1 MHGFIG
7 RQGHGGISSLLSA
20 RVQSQ
25 AAGQST
31 GSFGILAVQNV
42 SFLPDRVGKLATHQV
57 MECPSIQISWLD
69 VKVLEGMRRRVN
81 LLVDEFHLHF
91 IRGHRR
97 PPEQSVHPV
106 GSWL

>member
-1 MHGFIG
+1 
-7 RQGHGGISSLLSA
+7 
-20 RVQSQ
+20 
-25 AAGQST
+25 
-31 GSFGILAVQNV
+31 
-42 SFLPDRVGKLATHQV
+42 

-97 PPEQSVHPV
+97 PPEQPVHPV
-106 GSWL
+106 GSWFQNPLRNVDVMAVLDDFAVNQLRDLLG